1 MKKKK
6 TRRSEA
12 QYPAL
17 DPQFNLKTRK
27 DALEIDYLDNLPA
40 EYVDPKTGKKW
51 TNKQLKQ
58 YLNDF
63 NNESVLADFKV
74 NEEEGRKRIHK
85 KKEVPHERNV
95 PLKKLLDDLMKK
107 MKEFVTIINQSQ
119 VNVTSKIKIKKS
131 TNKFKKQLKTQIQN
145 EFKYIK
151 DYYKKD
157 AEDANNSRNR
167 CIYTKTRAQG
177 KMQSINDINEFKS
190 YQESPEDAIIDAIDN
205 KRNEIGDE

>member
-1 MKKKK
+1 MKQKK

-12 QYPAL
+12 KYPAL
-17 DPQFNLKTRK
+17 DPQFNLKTRQE
-27 DALEIDYLDNLPA
+27 ALEIDYLDNLP
-40 EYVDPKTGKKW
+40 ENYTDPITGKKW
-51 TNKQLKQ
+51 TKHQLKQ

-63 NNESVLADFKV
+63 NNESILADFKV

-85 KKEVPHERNV
+85 KKEVPHDKNAH
-95 PLKKLLDDLMKK
+95 LKKLLDDLLKK
-107 MKEFVTIINQSQ
+107 IKEFLLILNQSNI
-119 VNVTSKIKIKKS
+119 NVSSKIKLKKT
-131 TNKFKKQLKTQIQN
+131 TNKFKKQLKTQIQG

-167 CIYTKTRAQG
+167 CIYTQTRAQG

-190 YQESPEDAIIDAIDN
+190 YQKSPEDDIIDAIDS
-205 KRNEIGDE
+205 KRKVEDE